1 MPGTNNIHRSPLRY
15 PGGKNCIFAFM
26 KSLLEEN
33 DMVGTNYAEP
43 YAGGAGLAL
52 RLLMENLVN
61 DIYIND
67 YDVSIYA
74 FWDAVLN
81 HPDELCAWIETVPV
95 NIKTWEH
102 YKQVQKN
109 RADVDYLELAK
120 STFFLNRTNVSGVIS
135 GGPIGGMNQAG
146 KYKIDVRF
154 NKKDLIRR
162 IQNVAAFSD
171 RIHLSNRDGIEFI
184 GDIEGQIDNLFIYL
198 DPPYYKKGA
207 FLYLNA
213 FNDEAHTALSEEVA
227 RLKSRWLVSYDYQN
241 FILGLYPDKRKLLY
255 QLSQCTSN
263 RIGDEVLIFDDRLMF
278 ENAQHEL
285 NSPQVL

>member
-81 HPDELCAWIETVPV
+81 HHDELCAWIETVPV
-95 NIKTWEH
+95 NIQTWEY

-109 RADVDYLELAK
+109 RADIDYLELAK
-120 STFFLNRTNVSGVIS
+120 STFFLNRTNVSGVLS
-135 GGPIGGMNQAG
+135 GGPIGGMNQMG

-162 IQNVAAFSD
+162 IQNITAFSR
-171 RIHLSNRDGIEFI
+171 RIHLSKLDGIEFI
-184 GDIEGQIDNLFIYL
+184 GRLEGQIDNLFIYL

-213 FNDEAHTALSEEVA
+213 FNDEAHTALSEKVA
-227 RLKSRWLVSYDYQN
+227 SLKSRWLVSYDYQD

-255 QLSQCTSN
+255 RLSQCTSN